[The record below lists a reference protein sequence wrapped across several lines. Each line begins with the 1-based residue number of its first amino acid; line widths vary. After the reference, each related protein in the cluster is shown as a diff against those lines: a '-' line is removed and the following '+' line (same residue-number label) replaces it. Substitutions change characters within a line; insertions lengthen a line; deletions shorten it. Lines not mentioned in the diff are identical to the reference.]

1 MFPKVSPDGEEIVDI
16 IHAFPLTEQPGYQVI
31 LSCLDILRPHL
42 PHSLPLYRRL
52 QFGRFF
58 DSSVILS
65 NLRKEDIRLNV
76 LPPGHGETPGFDGKG
91 NESWRSQSGRDDALL
106 KHWIIAFVDRSSRP
120 ETEAWMFGTW
130 ECGSTTDQSGEEKRE
145 IERLVQG
152 VVHATARLLLP
163 PSIHQQGPITSTL
176 TTTSK
181 PNGQTENDKDSVG
194 FTRTDYASH
203 TTNRNITL
211 WGAIHTH
218 TAQTL
223 QTLGVVPPEFK
234 AGAVANHTFIFD
246 IASMPTPPDLPK
258 DLYWGTL
265 SPTHFP
271 LVRSRTPIPR
281 QEKTMAVLPN
291 LAIYP
296 IQRSRPSKTSPE
308 HDPVPNPIA
317 WAFIGLDGSLT
328 TLHVEPSYRNRGLAK
343 ALTTKLFR
351 ENMSGFWEGGAEETK
366 WAHGYVVVGNEA
378 SSGMCRS
385 LGGRSEW
392 ECYWV
397 RVDLG
402 ALALGNR

>member
-1 MFPKVSPDGEEIVDI
+1 MTPVDI

-42 PHSLPLYRRL
+42 PYSLPLYRRL
-52 QFGRFF
+52 QLGRFF
-58 DSSVILS
+58 ESSVILS

-76 LPPGHGETPGFDGKG
+76 LPPGQGERPGVDVKG
-91 NESWRSQSGRDDALL
+91 NEGWRSQSGRDDALL
-106 KHWIIAFVDRSSRP
+106 KHWVIAFVDRSSRP

-130 ECGSTTDQSGEEKRE
+130 EAGSVTNQSGEEEEK
-145 IERLVQG
+145 IKALVEG
-152 VVHATARLLLP
+152 VVRATARLPLP
-163 PSIHQQGPITSTL
+163 PSIHQQGP
-176 TTTSK
+176 TTAFKQDSH
-181 PNGQTENDKDSVG
+181 GRDDKDSIG

-203 TTNRNITL
+203 TTNKNITL
-211 WGAIHTH
+211 WGAIHTQ
-218 TAQTL
+218 TAHLL

-246 IASMPTPPDLPK
+246 VASMPTPPDLPK

-291 LAIYP
+291 LAIFP
-296 IQRSRPSKTSPE
+296 IQPSSPSKASPE
-308 HDPVPNPIA
+308 HDPVPRPIA

-366 WAHGYVVVGNEA
+366 WALGYVAVGNEA

-402 ALALGNR
+402 ALAL